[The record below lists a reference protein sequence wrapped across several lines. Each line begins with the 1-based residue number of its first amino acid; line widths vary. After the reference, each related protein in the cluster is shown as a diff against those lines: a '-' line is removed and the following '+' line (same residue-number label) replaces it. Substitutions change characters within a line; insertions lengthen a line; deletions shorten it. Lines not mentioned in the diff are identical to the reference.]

1 MFRFDMTHEIMGLAR
16 IISLHVI
23 FWSNPPSPSSDDV
36 IYEQPLKVSVILEAW
51 KMKFGKDATV
61 LRLVGGIQAMEMQV
75 PVCDKHFQAIAYA
88 AAYFWDDPN
97 RAYHIIYALTCF
109 LERRWWMHSTESFR
123 FRER

>member
-1 MFRFDMTHEIMGLAR
+1 
-16 IISLHVI
+16 
-23 FWSNPPSPSSDDV
+23 
-36 IYEQPLKVSVILEAW
+36 
-51 KMKFGKDATV
+51 MKFGKDATV

-75 PVCDKHFQAIAYA
+75 TGCDKEFKAIAYA